1 MKIFLL
7 SYFTMEFKASYLWI
21 CISSVNIKH
30 FEIYNRVNKYN
41 YHFKESS
48 GLGILNFWCIMTYRM
63 IILILPEGNIEKVK
77 RILYRYDVIESWTT
91 KSENKTVTNIILRRE
106 KTESLLNALQ
116 RKFSKLDD
124 FRISLIPIEAS
135 IPVPDPIMESL
146 NKKKSEDQG
155 TVLNEIMDTIDPEEL
170 VNRLSRHEIYAD
182 ISDITQLSNVFI
194 VMVILSSIVAAIG
207 ILNNNVAVIIGAM
220 VIAPLLGP
228 NTALSLATVLGD
240 IDLGR
245 NAVKTNLVGIFIA
258 FFLSTVLGTVFFVD
272 PTIPEIMLRT
282 QAGLGS
288 VTLALA
294 SGIAGALSFTVGFRT
309 TLIGVM
315 VAVALLPP
323 LVASGILLGSGHLTL
338 AIGAFL
344 LFLINLVCV
353 NLSGVLTFKIQKI
366 RPINSERIELAKKWT
381 YSAIVIWSTL
391 LSIFIISIL
400 YYRGSLNLIILG

>member
-1 MKIFLL
+1 
-7 SYFTMEFKASYLWI
+7 
-21 CISSVNIKH
+21 
-30 FEIYNRVNKYN
+30 
-41 YHFKESS
+41 
-48 GLGILNFWCIMTYRM
+48 MTYRM

-77 RILYRYDVIESWTT
+77 RLLYRYDVLESWTT
-91 KSENKTVTNIILRRE
+91 KSENKIVTNIIVRRE
-106 KTESLLNALQ
+106 KTESILNALQ

-135 IPVPDPIMESL
+135 IPVPDPVIESL
-146 NKKKSEDQG
+146 NKKKSNQD
-155 TVLNEIMDTIDPEEL
+155 TVLNELIDTIDPEEL

-194 VMVILSSIVAAIG
+194 IMVILSSIVAAIG

-245 NAVKTNLVGIFIA
+245 SAVKTNLVGIFIA
-258 FFLSTVLGTVFFVD
+258 FLLSTVLGAIFFVD

-323 LVASGILLGSGHLTL
+323 LVASGLLLGSGNLSL

-366 RPINSERIELAKKWT
+366 RPINSEKIEIAKKWT
-381 YSAIVIWSTL
+381 YTAIAIWSTL